1 MKVSQVGAQLYTV
14 RDHIKDADGL
24 ARAVDR
30 LAGIGYRAVELV
42 HSDTISDQE
51 VAKICSSAGVAVAAA
66 HLPAQVVLEQP
77 EKAIEKLH
85 TVNAKIGV
93 YGFPAGVDFGSR
105 AAVEALGAVLQKSA
119 ELFRSA
125 ELTLAYHNHAVEFT
139 RVGTELAYEIIR
151 SRAPGIGYELDTYW
165 VQYGGMS
172 PLHWTR
178 TLGETLVALHLKDF
192 GVPNKHDE
200 PPFMTEVGAG
210 NLDFPP
216 IVAEAERNGCEW
228 FIVEQ
233 DFTPGDPFDSL
244 ERSFKYVVTDLVH
257 AEHLL

>member
-1 MKVSQVGAQLYTV
+1 MKTSQIGAQLYTV
-14 RDHIKDADGL
+14 RDHIKDAAGL

-30 LAGIGYRAVELV
+30 IAGFGYRAVELV
-42 HSDTISDQE
+42 HSDVITDQE
-51 VAKICSSAGVAVAAA
+51 VAKICTSAGVTVAAA
-66 HLPAQVVLEQP
+66 HLPAEVVLDRP
-77 EKAIEKLH
+77 EEAIHKLQ

-93 YGFPAGVDFGSR
+93 YGFPRGVDFGSR
-105 AAVEALGAVLQKSA
+105 SSVEALGEGLQKSA
-119 ELFRSA
+119 ELFKSA

-139 RVGTELAYEIIR
+139 RLGNDRAYDIIR
-151 SRAPGIGYELDTYW
+151 SQAPGIGYELDTYW
-165 VQYGGMS
+165 VQFAGMS
-172 PLHWTR
+172 PLEWTR
-178 TLGETLVALHLKDF
+178 TLGEKLVSLHLKDF
-192 GVPNKHDE
+192 GVPNKHGE

-210 NLDFPP
+210 NLDFLP

-257 AEHLL
+257 S

>member
-1 MKVSQVGAQLYTV
+1 MKLSQVGAQLYTV
-14 RDHIKDADGL
+14 RDHIKDAAGL
-24 ARAVDR
+24 ARAVER
-30 LAGIGYRAVELV
+30 LAAFGYRAVELV

-51 VAKICSSAGVAVAAA
+51 VAKICSTAGVAVAAA
-66 HLPAQVVLEQP
+66 HLPAQIVLEHP
-77 EKAIEKLH
+77 EAAIEKLQ

-93 YGFPAGVDFGSR
+93 YGFPRGVDFASR
-105 AAVEALGAVLQKSA
+105 ASVEALAEGLQKSA
-119 ELFRSA
+119 GLFKAA

-139 RVGTELAYEIIR
+139 RIGKDLAYDIIR
-151 SRAPGIGYELDTYW
+151 SGAPGIAYELDTYW

-172 PLHWTR
+172 PLQWTR
-178 TLGETLVALHLKDF
+178 TLGEQLVSLHLKDY
-192 GVPNKHDE
+192 GVPNKHGE
-200 PPFMTEVGAG
+200 APFMTEVGSG

-244 ERSFKYVVTDLVH
+244 ERSFEYIVTDLIH
-257 AEHLL
+257 